1 MQEFNIYIYIERE
14 GEREMFSFC
23 VLLMTKACSKWLR
36 YRTFIKMNLMLA
48 FSINFISKNFTVSN
62 IVMNEFRYHKA
73 FIWVTLLYHIYIL
86 LLPLV
91 IHVKYLYI

>member
-1 MQEFNIYIYIERE
+1 
-14 GEREMFSFC
+14 MFSFC

-62 IVMNEFRYHKA
+62 IVMNELTPRILISQGVHMGDIVMSY
-73 FIWVTLLYHIYIL
+73 IYY
-86 LLPLV
+86 
-91 IHVKYLYI
+91 YLW